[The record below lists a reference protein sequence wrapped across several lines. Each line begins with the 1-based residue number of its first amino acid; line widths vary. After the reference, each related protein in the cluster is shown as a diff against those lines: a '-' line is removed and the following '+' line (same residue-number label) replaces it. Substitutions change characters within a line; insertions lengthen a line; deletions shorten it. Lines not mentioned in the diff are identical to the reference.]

1 MDLPTQRHLKSFI
14 ISVAQAKFK
23 SNERDAGL
31 CHLFVEHLKGPA
43 LDWFSRLEGNFVDSF
58 QELSTLFLKQDSVL
72 IDPGMWDADLLSLS
86 QPPNEQV

>member
-14 ISVAQAKFK
+14 ISVARAKFK
-23 SNERDAGL
+23 SDERDAGL
-31 CHLFVEHLKGPA
+31 CRLFVEHLKGPA

-86 QPPNEQV
+86 QPPNEPV